1 MTAPQTRPP
10 REETTPDVPGSVGEV
25 VELVKTYAKQETL
38 GPLKGAGHW
47 LAFGA
52 AGAALVGLGL
62 SIVILGV
69 VRVIQT
75 EWDAADGGTWSW
87 IPYLVGI
94 ILCVAFAAL
103 AISRINR
110 DRLNEEP
117 K

>member
-10 REETTPDVPGSVGEV
+10 RDEPPADVPGSVGEV

-38 GPLKGAGHW
+38 GPLKGAGQ
-47 LAFGA
+47 
-52 AGAALVGLGL
+52 LVGLWRSRRRARRPGTL
-62 SIVILGV
+62 DRHPRG
-69 VRVIQT
+69 RAVIQT